1 MRVIVVKNFK
11 DKTTSKKYEEQ
22 ELRKVGEIIECD
34 DKLAKK
40 RIELGFVEE
49 YIEEPTEPE
58 NENK

>member
-11 DKTTSKKYEEQ
+11 DKTTSKNYEEQ

-49 YIEEPTEPE
+49 YIEEPSEPE